1 MEHPL
6 MYVFDDFDTAQKARA
21 ELIQYGFS
29 NDAVELRIS
38 DDEAGP
44 VQGNFTVGDA
54 THATPGHD
62 YSTTFGTVA
71 HRGNCMLM
79 IAPSSP
85 THSQYAIALMARYG
99 VSDPGAPVAPAAPA
113 SPAP

>member
-1 MEHPL
+1 MQTAL
-6 MYVFDDFDTAQKARA
+6 IYVFDDFDVAQKARA
-21 ELIQYGFS
+21 ELVQYGFD

-54 THATPGHD
+54 AHATPGTD
-62 YSTTFGTVA
+62 YDSTFGTVA

-79 IAPSSP
+79 IAPNSP
-85 THSQYAIALMARYG
+85 TQSEYAVALMARYG
-99 VSDPGAPVAPAAPA
+99 VSDPGAALPDAAA
-113 SPAP
+113 A

>member
-1 MEHPL
+1 MEPAL
-6 MYVFDDFDTAQKARA
+6 IYVFDDFDAAQQARG

-54 THATPGHD
+54 CHATPGSD
-62 YSTTFGTVA
+62 YASTFGTVA
-71 HRGNCMLM
+71 HRGNCASHDAASWHCAGVKSWMSYESR
-79 IAPSSP
+79 P
-85 THSQYAIALMARYG
+85 ARRGTG
-99 VSDPGAPVAPAAPA
+99 VA
-113 SPAP
+113 SERHDIV

>member
-1 MEHPL
+1 MEQPL
-6 MYVFDDFDTAQKARA
+6 IYVFDDFDVAQKARA
-21 ELIQYGFS
+21 ELIQYGFD

-54 THATPGHD
+54 EHATPGSD
-62 YSTTFGTVA
+62 YTSTFGTVT

-85 THSQYAIALMARYG
+85 THAHYAVALMNRYG
-99 VSDPGAPVAPAAPA
+99 VSDPGAPTAPVSAAP
-113 SPAP
+113 

>member
-1 MEHPL
+1 MEQAL
-6 MYVFDDFDTAQKARA
+6 IYVFDDFELAQKARA
-21 ELIQYGFS
+21 ELIQYGFG

-54 THATPGHD
+54 NHATPGSD
-62 YSTTFGTVA
+62 YDSTFGTVT

-85 THSQYAIALMARYG
+85 THADYAIALMARYG
-99 VSDPGAPVAPAAPA
+99 VSDPGAPGTAPAVAP
-113 SPAP
+113 

>member
-1 MEHPL
+1 MEQAL
-6 MYVFDDFDTAQKARA
+6 IYVFDDFDTAQKARA
-21 ELIQYGFS
+21 ELIQYGFD
-29 NDAVELRIS
+29 NDAVELRVS

-44 VQGNFTVGDA
+44 VQGNFTVGDSD
-54 THATPGHD
+54 HASPGTSYD
-62 YSTTFGTVA
+62 STYKNVA

-99 VSDPGAPVAPAAPA
+99 VSVPGAAKSGAPAA
-113 SPAP
+113 S

>member
-1 MEHPL
+1 MEKAL
-6 MYVFDDFDTAQKARA
+6 IYVFDDFDTAQKARA
-21 ELIQYGFS
+21 ELIQYGFG

-54 THATPGHD
+54 DHATPGTSYD
-62 YSTTFGTVA
+62 STYRDVA

-79 IAPSSP
+79 IAPGSP
-85 THSQYAIALMARYG
+85 SHAQYAIALMARYG
-99 VSDPGAPVAPAAPA
+99 ISEPGASGTGAAP
-113 SPAP
+113 P

>member
-1 MEHPL
+1 MEPAL
-6 MYVFDDFDTAQKARA
+6 IYVFDDFDVAQKARA
-21 ELIQYGFS
+21 ELIQYGFAS
-29 NDAVELRIS
+29 DAVELRIS

-54 THATPGHD
+54 CHASPGSD
-62 YSTTFGTVA
+62 YASTFGTVT

-99 VSDPGAPVAPAAPA
+99 VSDPGAPATAAPAA
-113 SPAP
+113 

>member
-6 MYVFDDFDTAQKARA
+6 IYVFDDFDTAQKARA

-44 VQGNFTVGDA
+44 VQGNFTVGDS

-79 IAPSSP
+79 IAPGSP
-85 THSQYAIALMARYG
+85 THAQYAIALMARYG
-99 VSDPGAPVAPAAPA
+99 VSDPGAPVTPAAPVAPAA
-113 SPAP
+113 

>member
-1 MEHPL
+1 MEQAL
-6 MYVFDDFDTAQKARA
+6 IYVFDDFELAQKARA
-21 ELIQYGFS
+21 ELIQYGFG

-54 THATPGHD
+54 AHATPGSD
-62 YSTTFGTVA
+62 YSSTFGTVT

-85 THSQYAIALMARYG
+85 THADYAIALMARYG
-99 VSDPGAPVAPAAPA
+99 VSDPNAPGTAPAVAP
-113 SPAP
+113 

>member
-1 MEHPL
+1 MEAPL
-6 MYVFDDFDTAQKARA
+6 IYVFDDFDLAQKARG
-21 ELIQYGFS
+21 ELIQFGFG

-54 THATPGHD
+54 CHATPGSD
-62 YSTTFGTVA
+62 YASTFGTVA

-99 VSDPGAPVAPAAPA
+99 VSDPGAPVASGAAA
-113 SPAP
+113 